1 MVFMEIYLGFEVQGF
16 VIRYLPDMKYPEVG

>member
-1 MVFMEIYLGFEVQGF
+1 MFFMEIYLGFEEQGF